1 MSKTIFLKKSLETE
15 LKNNERF
22 NGISN
27 IEIPLKKEET
37 THIYNSSGNYTSD
50 HLGQFI
56 LSFSNVSA
64 WYYNKDLEISLS
76 IGSKDGLIK
85 PINLDENNE
94 YFLGMKGDTHVS
106 ITIINDNK

>member
-15 LKNNERF
+15 LNNNERF

-27 IEIPLKKEET
+27 LEIPLKKEET

-50 HLGQFI
+50 HLVQFI
-56 LSFSNVSA
+56 LSFSNESA
-64 WYYNKDLEISLS
+64 WYYNKDLEITLS

-85 PINLDENNE
+85 PINLDKDESVNSRSVDNN
-94 YFLGMKGDTHVS
+94 K
-106 ITIINDNK
+106 N